1 MNACTQTHTELSNI
15 IDDHRGSHGC
25 RPQAAVINQM
35 LTSIKYHWE
44 HMRKQKNVYTSVG
57 FIFVI
62 YIHALLTGWLASS
75 ILGSRPDVVS
85 VIWRWIKDDATSSRN
100 KCVRLISCQHV
111 FPQRP
116 TCSPSLARR
125 RVHRIFWTKNLVC
138 APDARAVFDSLCSSA
153 WKVSNN

>member
-1 MNACTQTHTELSNI
+1 MHTDTHGAVQHHWWSQRFARL
-15 IDDHRGSHGC
+15 
-25 RPQAAVINQM
+25 QAAVINQM
-35 LTSIKYHWE
+35 LTSIKYHCE
-44 HMRKQKNVYTSVG
+44 QKNVYTSVG

-85 VIWRWIKDDATSSRN
+85 AIWRWIKDDATSSRN

-116 TCSPSLARR
+116 TRSPSLARR
-125 RVHRIFWTKNLVC
+125 RVHRVFWTENLVC
-138 APDARAVFDSLCSSA
+138 ALDARAMFDSLCSSA

>member
-1 MNACTQTHTELSNI
+1 MHTDTHGALQHHWWSQ
-15 IDDHRGSHGC
+15 RFA
-25 RPQAAVINQM
+25 RLQAAVINQM

-85 VIWRWIKDDATSSRN
+85 AIWRWIKDDATSSRN

-125 RVHRIFWTKNLVC
+125 RVHRIFWTENLVC